1 MQNSLTTFKVRV
13 KKYDLTLL
21 VVLMLLI
28 LAGLVILYST
38 SVYNGEV
45 KFHDAMY
52 YLKKQLFATALGL
65 AVMYLVAGID
75 YHIWKYAAVAG
86 YVGAVALSVL
96 VLLAG
101 EEYNGSKRWLSLGPF
116 SFQPSEYAKVAL
128 ILFLAWM
135 VNKNAKKIEKI
146 TILFKVLFCILPIV
160 GLVGAS
166 NLSTAII
173 ILGIGV
179 ILVFVASPNRLKPS
193 VYSFGLVTIGE
204 NSVIPEKVQI
214 GKNTAISGK
223 TTAEDYPDG
232 VLDSG
237 ETLIK
242 AGERV

>member
-1 MQNSLTTFKVRV
+1 MTTFKVRV

-116 SFQPSEYAKVAL
+116 SFQPSEYPKVAL

-135 VNKNAKKIEKI
+135 VNKNAKKIE
-146 TILFKVLFCILPIV
+146 
-160 GLVGAS
+160 
-166 NLSTAII
+166 
-173 ILGIGV
+173 
-179 ILVFVASPNRLKPS
+179 
-193 VYSFGLVTIGE
+193 
-204 NSVIPEKVQI
+204 
-214 GKNTAISGK
+214 
-223 TTAEDYPDG
+223 
-232 VLDSG
+232 
-237 ETLIK
+237 
-242 AGERV
+242 

>member
-1 MQNSLTTFKVRV
+1 MTTFKVRV

-135 VNKNAKKIEKI
+135 VNKNAKKISLK
-146 TILFKVLFCILPIV
+146 LKRVK
-160 GLVGAS
+160 GA
-166 NLSTAII
+166 I
-173 ILGIGV
+173 
-179 ILVFVASPNRLKPS
+179 K
-193 VYSFGLVTIGE
+193 Y
-204 NSVIPEKVQI
+204 KVQI
-214 GKNTAISGK
+214 AKDKKFKKIIVTK
-223 TTAEDYPDG
+223 TTKKLAYS
-232 VLDSG
+232 VLNGKFKKTKKLYARAKAIIVKEKKIYQGKWSNPK
-237 ETLIK
+237 LVKIK
-242 AGERV
+242 K